1 MHPIMKDALRGAG
14 LPVDTDP
21 RNMLLR
27 ELATFLEDAGNILC
41 DDCHDVMSRSA
52 GALLRRVQRELGDG

>member
-1 MHPIMKDALRGAG
+1 
-14 LPVDTDP
+14 
-21 RNMLLR
+21 MLLR